1 MLFNSKPHVS
11 KGRTHQGKYKM
22 GEMELK
28 DLLTVLLPKLRAV
41 ILFYLFRNILLHFM
55 KIQ

>member
-1 MLFNSKPHVS
+1 MLFSSKPHAT
-11 KGRTHQGKYKM
+11 KGRTHKGKYKM

-41 ILFYLFRNILLHFM
+41 IFFYLLRNILLHFM
-55 KIQ
+55 KTQ